1 VKHNKKLKASLSL
14 FLEYMKK
21 LIYLSLFSCIIL
33 VIANSCAKKLP
44 NNGIPFYLLIDS
56 TSVSANEITQGSS
69 SSKIDEIWVE
79 MGSQNL
85 GVYELPARI
94 PVLAEPGDYTVFI
107 TAGIKNKGIS
117 GQRSKYPFY
126 ASESFDISLGNTQEV
141 KLSPIFKYFDITQFI
156 IKENFETSNNFGSN
170 MTVVNDANV
179 FEGTNSGIMNVPPLN
194 VVESKTNTV
203 IIPRGSV
210 AYIEFNY
217 KSNIPFRV
225 GYEYF
230 ESGAMARNTLVT
242 VNGKE
247 TWSKMYIELTADIS
261 QTQSDVFSF
270 FINTN
275 NADSTTTAQI
285 YIDNFKV
292 LYY

>member
-1 VKHNKKLKASLSL
+1 
-14 FLEYMKK
+14 MKK